1 MQSLSLSRSAAL
13 AGSHSSSSSSSA
25 SSSSSSASSSSSSA
39 SFASSSSA
47 SSFSSSSSSL
57 DCCRERSAAGVSEF
71 SSFHIRRET
80 FVPPKNRERPH
91 SSPTLSFSFSSFL
104 PSVFASASSRMSSSP
119 SVAPHRREGTPRRG
133 RIIGKSC
140 GCARVFRRFLRLLS
154 LRKSHLLSSVSS
166 SLPAQRYLLLL
177 PLCILLLLAAA
188 ASITTVFFLLTL
200 PLRFSSPFSFFSV
213 FSPPSSSLS
222 SSLSSSPSYFFPF
235 DHRPFGAP
243 SPVSAPRLPLSAS
256 DVPWPPA
263 KSLRSPQP
271 SLSRF
276 FRLASPLPASASARH
291 SPLALETLQMQPRRL
306 YSSRTIQ
313 VGPPETYT
321 GFSVDALWS
330 AFLSAPQEYFLVLW
344 FLTSLAMF
352 ACFCSW
358 VCEQRSFQRAV
369 LVSP

>member
-39 SFASSSSA
+39 SSSSSSA

-57 DCCRERSAAGVSEF
+57 DGCRDRSAAGMSEF

-80 FVPPKNRERPH
+80 FVPPKSRERPR
-91 SSPTLSFSFSSFL
+91 SSPTLSSSFSSFL

-222 SSLSSSPSYFFPF
+222 SSPSYFFPF

-330 AFLSAPQEYFLVLW
+330 AFLSAPQEYFLFLW